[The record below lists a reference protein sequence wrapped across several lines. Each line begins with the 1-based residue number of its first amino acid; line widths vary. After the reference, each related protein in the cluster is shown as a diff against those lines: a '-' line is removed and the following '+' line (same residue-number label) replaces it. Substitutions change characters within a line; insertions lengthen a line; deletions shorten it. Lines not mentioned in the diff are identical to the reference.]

1 MFVEINNR
9 FVSRFNLFFMAV
21 IWFCRNLVLSCYRT
35 ALLIE
40 CFGRRQAMGF
50 KRVLIANR
58 GEIALRILRTLRDM
72 GIEAAI
78 IHGREDRLS
87 LPVQMADIAYPNYR
101 ANPLDSYLDIEA
113 VIQAAKELG
122 CDAVHPGYGFLAEN
136 AAFVARLEEEG
147 ITFIGPA
154 SGVITLLGDKIE
166 ARAAMEAAGLPTAK
180 GSSEP
185 ISSAEV
191 ASALAD
197 EIGYPVIIKAAAG
210 GGGIGMQIVQK
221 ADEFESALKLCQS
234 RAKSAFGDER
244 VFVEKYIQG
253 AQHVEFQVL
262 GDGKK
267 AIHFG
272 ERFCSIQRR
281 HQKLVEEGP
290 WLTDEKRAE
299 IGDLVCKGAE
309 SVGYKG
315 LATFEFLRDANGDFY
330 FLEVNPRVQ
339 VEHTVTELITGF
351 NLVELGI
358 RVAQGEALPLKQ
370 EDIAWRGHAIQ
381 CRLNAEDPREFV
393 PSPGRL
399 WECHFPSGF
408 GIRCDTHAHPGYE
421 MPGCFDS
428 LLAKLLVWGH
438 NREDAV
444 RRMKTA
450 LDETMITGVEHLIP
464 LHRRIM
470 DEEDFNNGDITIQ
483 YIDMHQELLG

>member
-1 MFVEINNR
+1 
-9 FVSRFNLFFMAV
+9 
-21 IWFCRNLVLSCYRT
+21 
-35 ALLIE
+35 
-40 CFGRRQAMGF
+40 MGF
-50 KRVLIANR
+50 SKVLIANR
-58 GEIALRILRTLRDM
+58 GEIALRIMRTLRDM
-72 GIEAAI
+72 NIEAAI
-78 IHGREDRLS
+78 IYGKEDRLS
-87 LPVQMADIAYPNYR
+87 LPVRLSDDAHFRDVI
-101 ANPLDSYLDIEA
+101 NPLDAYLDIEA
-113 VIQAAKELG
+113 VVQAAKDMG

-136 AAFVARLEEEG
+136 ATFVKRLQEEG
-147 ITFIGPA
+147 ITFIGP
-154 SGVITLLGDKIE
+154 SSDVITLLGDKIE
-166 ARAAMEAAGLPTAK
+166 ARAAMEAAGVPTAR

-185 ISSAEV
+185 ISEASV
-191 ASALAD
+191 ASELAD

-210 GGGIGMQIVQK
+210 GGGIGMQIVEA

-234 RAKSAFGDER
+234 RAKSAFGDSR

-262 GDGKK
+262 ADGNK

-290 WLTDEKRAE
+290 WLTPEKREE
-299 IGDLVCKGAE
+299 IGALVCRGAE

-339 VEHTVTELITGF
+339 VEHTVTELITGH

-358 RVAQGEALPLKQ
+358 RVAQGESLPFAQ
-370 EDIAWRGHAIQ
+370 EDITWNGHSIQ
-381 CRLNAEDPREFV
+381 CRLNAEDPREFI

-408 GIRCDTHAHPGYE
+408 GVRVDTHAHPGYE
-421 MPGCFDS
+421 MPGSFDS
-428 LLAKLLVWGH
+428 LLAKLLVWGRD
-438 NREDAV
+438 REDAI
-444 RRMKTA
+444 RRMRTA
-450 LDETMITGVEHLIP
+450 LDETVITGVEHLIP

-470 DEEDFNNGDITIQ
+470 DETDFINGDITIQ

>member
-1 MFVEINNR
+1 M
-9 FVSRFNLFFMAV
+9 SP
-21 IWFCRNLVLSCYRT
+21 RT
-35 ALLIE
+35 ALLLE
-40 CFGRRQAMGF
+40 WFGRGQCMGF

-58 GEIALRILRTLRDM
+58 REIALRILRALRDM
-72 GIEAAI
+72 GIETAI

-87 LPVQMADIAYPNYR
+87 LPVKLADYAYPNYKS
-101 ANPLDSYLDIEA
+101 NPLDSYLDIES
-113 VIQAAKELG
+113 VVHAAKELQ

-136 AAFVARLEEEG
+136 ANFVRRLEEEG
-147 ITFIGPA
+147 ITFIGPSA
-154 SGVITLLGDKIE
+154 DVITLLGDKIE

-185 ISSAEV
+185 ISSADV
-191 ASALAD
+191 ARSLAG

-210 GGGIGMQIVQK
+210 GGGIGMQIVET
-221 ADEFESALKLCQS
+221 AGEFEQALKLCQS

-244 VFVEKYIQG
+244 VFVEKYIKG

-262 GDGKK
+262 ADGHD

-290 WLTDEKRAE
+290 WLTESKRAE
-299 IGDLVCKGAE
+299 IGQLVCEGAR

-315 LATFEFLRDANGDFY
+315 LATFEFLRDSEGEFY

-339 VEHTVTELITGF
+339 VEHTVTELITGY

-358 RVAQGEALPLKQ
+358 RVAQGESLPLSQ
-370 EDIAWRGHAIQ
+370 SDIQWRGHAIQ

-393 PSPGRL
+393 PSPGRV
-399 WECHFPSGF
+399 WDCHFPSGF
-408 GIRCDTHAHPGYE
+408 GIRCDTHAHPGYV

-438 NREDAV
+438 DRNDAIA
-444 RRMKTA
+444 RMKTA

-470 DEEDFNNGDITIQ
+470 DEADFNKGDITIQ

>member
-1 MFVEINNR
+1 
-9 FVSRFNLFFMAV
+9 
-21 IWFCRNLVLSCYRT
+21 
-35 ALLIE
+35 
-40 CFGRRQAMGF
+40 MGF
-50 KRVLIANR
+50 SKVLIANR
-58 GEIALRILRTLRDM
+58 GEIALRIMRTLRDM
-72 GIEAAI
+72 NIEAAI
-78 IHGREDRLS
+78 IYGKEDRLS
-87 LPVQMADIAYPNYR
+87 LPVRLSDDAHFRDVI
-101 ANPLDSYLDIEA
+101 NPLDAYLDIEA
-113 VIQAAKELG
+113 VVQAAKDMG

-136 AAFVARLEEEG
+136 ATFVKRLQDEG
-147 ITFIGPA
+147 ITFIGP
-154 SGVITLLGDKIE
+154 SSDVITLLGDKIE

-185 ISSAEV
+185 ISEASV
-191 ASALAD
+191 ASELAD

-210 GGGIGMQIVQK
+210 GGGIGMQIVEA

-234 RAKSAFGDER
+234 RAKSAFGDSR

-262 GDGKK
+262 ADGNK

-290 WLTDEKRAE
+290 WLTPEKREE
-299 IGDLVCKGAE
+299 IGALVCRGAE

-339 VEHTVTELITGF
+339 VEHTVTELITGH

-358 RVAQGEALPLKQ
+358 RVAQGESLPFAQ
-370 EDIAWRGHAIQ
+370 EDITWNGHSIQ
-381 CRLNAEDPREFV
+381 CRLNAEDPREFI

-408 GIRCDTHAHPGYE
+408 GVRVDTHAHPGYE
-421 MPGCFDS
+421 MPGSFDS
-428 LLAKLLVWGH
+428 LLAKLLVWGRD
-438 NREDAV
+438 REDAI
-444 RRMKTA
+444 RRMRTA
-450 LDETMITGVEHLIP
+450 LDETVITGVEHLIP

-470 DEEDFNNGDITIQ
+470 DETDFINGDITIQ

>member
-1 MFVEINNR
+1 
-9 FVSRFNLFFMAV
+9 
-21 IWFCRNLVLSCYRT
+21 
-35 ALLIE
+35 
-40 CFGRRQAMGF
+40 
-50 KRVLIANR
+50 
-58 GEIALRILRTLRDM
+58 LRALRDM
-72 GIEAAI
+72 GIEVAI

-87 LPVQMADIAYPNYR
+87 LPVRLSDFAYANYKS
-101 ANPLDSYLDIEA
+101 NPLDSYLNIED
-113 VIQAAKELG
+113 VITAAKELQ
-122 CDAVHPGYGFLAEN
+122 CDAIHPGYGFLAEN
-136 AAFVARLEEEG
+136 AAFVARCAEEG
-147 ITFIGPA
+147 ITFIGP
-154 SGVITLLGDKIE
+154 SSEVITLLGDKIE

-185 ISSAEV
+185 ISDAAV
-191 ASALAD
+191 ASELASV
-197 EIGYPVIIKAAAG
+197 IGYPVIIKAAAG
-210 GGGIGMQIVQK
+210 GGGIGMQIVEK
-221 ADEFESALKLCQS
+221 SDEFENALKLCQS

-262 GDGKK
+262 ADGKN

-290 WLTDEKRAE
+290 WLDEAKRAE
-299 IGDLVCKGAE
+299 IGDLVCRGAE
-309 SVGYKG
+309 SVGYSG

-339 VEHTVTELITGF
+339 VEHTVTELITGY

-358 RVAQGEALPLKQ
+358 RVAQGEKLPLSQ
-370 EDIAWRGHAIQ
+370 EDIVIRGHAIQ
-381 CRLNAEDPREFV
+381 CRLNAEDPRDFI

-408 GIRCDTHAHPGYE
+408 GVRCDTHAHPGYE

-438 NREDAV
+438 DREDAI

-450 LDETMITGVEHLIP
+450 LDETIITGVEHLIP

-470 DEEDFNNGDITIQ
+470 DEEDFNNGNITIQ

>member
-1 MFVEINNR
+1 M
-9 FVSRFNLFFMAV
+9 
-21 IWFCRNLVLSCYRT
+21 
-35 ALLIE
+35 
-40 CFGRRQAMGF
+40 
-50 KRVLIANR
+50 
-58 GEIALRILRTLRDM
+58 
-72 GIEAAI
+72 
-78 IHGREDRLS
+78 
-87 LPVQMADIAYPNYR
+87 PVQMADIAYPNYR
-101 ANPLDSYLDIEA
+101 TNPLDSYLDIEA
-113 VIQAAKELG
+113 VVQAAKELE

-191 ASALAD
+191 ASSLAD

-339 VEHTVTELITGF
+339 VEHTVTELITGY

>member
-1 MFVEINNR
+1 
-9 FVSRFNLFFMAV
+9 
-21 IWFCRNLVLSCYRT
+21 
-35 ALLIE
+35 
-40 CFGRRQAMGF
+40 MGF
-50 KRVLIANR
+50 SKVLIANR
-58 GEIALRILRTLRDM
+58 GEIALRIMRTLRDM
-72 GIEAAI
+72 NIEAAI
-78 IHGREDRLS
+78 IYGKEDRLS
-87 LPVQMADIAYPNYR
+87 LPVRLSDDAHFRDVI
-101 ANPLDSYLDIEA
+101 NPLDAYLDIEA
-113 VIQAAKELG
+113 VVQAAKDMG

-136 AAFVARLEEEG
+136 AVFVKRLQEEG
-147 ITFIGPA
+147 ITFIGP
-154 SGVITLLGDKIE
+154 SSDVITLLGDKIQ

-185 ISSAEV
+185 IFEASV
-191 ASALAD
+191 ASTLAD

-210 GGGIGMQIVQK
+210 GGGIGMQIVQA

-234 RAKSAFGDER
+234 RAKSAFGDSR

-262 GDGKK
+262 ADGNK

-290 WLTDEKRAE
+290 WLTPEKREE
-299 IGDLVCKGAE
+299 IGALVCKGAE

-339 VEHTVTELITGF
+339 VEHTVTELITGH

-358 RVAQGEALPLKQ
+358 RVAQGESLPFAQ
-370 EDIAWRGHAIQ
+370 EDITWNGHSIQ
-381 CRLNAEDPREFV
+381 CRLIAEDPREFI

-408 GIRCDTHAHPGYE
+408 GVRVDTHAHPGYE
-421 MPGCFDS
+421 MPGSFDS
-428 LLAKLLVWGH
+428 LLAKLLVWGRD
-438 NREDAV
+438 REDAI
-444 RRMKTA
+444 RRMRTA
-450 LDETMITGVEHLIP
+450 LDETVITGVEHLIP

-470 DEEDFNNGDITIQ
+470 DETDFINGDITIQ
-483 YIDMHQELLG
+483 YIEMHQELLG

>member
-1 MFVEINNR
+1 
-9 FVSRFNLFFMAV
+9 
-21 IWFCRNLVLSCYRT
+21 
-35 ALLIE
+35 
-40 CFGRRQAMGF
+40 MGF

-101 ANPLDSYLDIEA
+101 TNPLDSYLDIEA
-113 VIQAAKELG
+113 VVQAAKELE

-185 ISSAEV
+185 ISSADV
-191 ASALAD
+191 ASSLAD

-339 VEHTVTELITGF
+339 VEHTVTELITGY